1 MDETFEIYS
10 ETEDGVDLVESGL
23 SSGELRQAI
32 LDRTMVALDR
42 QLYIRSSIEE
52 LDELFD
58 DNPVDEEV
66 LNETVYGLTD
76 SRFEG
81 SVFEVDDEIL
91 RIELTR

>member
-52 LDELFD
+52 LDELLD